1 MSSKTYTG
9 RNVEAAVQKAADAM
23 GVAPDAL
30 QYTVMAGQG
39 GGFALIKVATGS
51 VAGAAPMVEKLS
63 GSGGSSGAPAER
75 SERAPREDRPE
86 RSADDR
92 GDRGGDRGNDRGND
106 RGGRGGDR
114 GGRGGRGRRDNRGGD
129 DRGPRRG
136 PREED
141 VAVPVPTD
149 GPTEVIMHVAEGVQL
164 SEIGE
169 DAHEVLRDV
178 LTGMGFG
185 MTVEVT
191 EDEASI
197 RFDMNSGVYHEC
209 LVAKEMELL
218 DALQHL
224 VDKVVNFD
232 AEDRK
237 KVVID
242 SGGAKR
248 QVDED
253 LGRSAVE
260 LADRAVEEGKTFKMG
275 PLDPRSRRLIHMAL
289 REHAGVTTRS
299 EGEGVFRRV
308 CIVPNDLESDGDG
321 E

>member
-1 MSSKTYTG
+1 M
-9 RNVEAAVQKAADAM
+9 
-23 GVAPDAL
+23 
-30 QYTVMAGQG
+30 
-39 GGFALIKVATGS
+39 
-51 VAGAAPMVEKLS
+51 
-63 GSGGSSGAPAER
+63 
-75 SERAPREDRPE
+75 
-86 RSADDR
+86 
-92 GDRGGDRGNDRGND
+92 
-106 RGGRGGDR
+106 
-114 GGRGGRGRRDNRGGD
+114 
-129 DRGPRRG
+129 
-136 PREED
+136 
-141 VAVPVPTD
+141 PVPTD
-149 GPTEVIMHVAEGVQL
+149 GPTEVIMRVAEGVQL
-164 SEIGE
+164 SEVGE

-185 MTVEVT
+185 MTVDVT

-197 RFDMNSGVYHEC
+197 RFDMNSGVYHDC

-308 CIVPNDLESDGDG
+308 CIVPNDAE
-321 E
+321 